1 MIIRTTCLALTL
13 GTAALIAA
21 PAHAGGPVITED
33 EAPRGHSLKDAVPLL
48 LMFVVAGI
56 VLGGKVCNAPEP
68 QPTPGEC

>member
-1 MIIRTTCLALTL
+1 MKPTLIVIATGIALLLTQ
-13 GTAALIAA
+13 
-21 PAHAGGPVITED
+21 PVHAGGPVITED